1 MNFAL
6 RIFGKRNKRERK
18 QRRKMNLPNAA
29 LKAPL
34 KNRETANSQHAETN
48 VPLGHCTPYTPLNH

>member
-6 RIFGKRNKRERK
+6 RIFGKRNERERK
-18 QRRKMNLPNAA
+18 QRRMMNLPNAA

-34 KNRETANSQHAETN
+34 KNRETANSQHEETN
-48 VPLGHCTPYTPLNH
+48 VP